1 MKTIICYLTLILTSI
16 APCTSIAEPIPFEI
30 TRSDTVSLTD
40 KNNGRTYTIYT
51 RLPENYNKAFSYPII
66 YMTDAEYAFPTLS
79 GATGG
84 PMAAKKIDN
93 AILVGISWQ
102 EGISPK
108 ESRFRDY
115 TPTKEKSW
123 TSKTGEANVH
133 LNYILR
139 EVIPFVEETYSVDST
154 KRTYVGNSL
163 GGLFGAYVLLTQP
176 EIFANYVLASPSLW
190 YDDELM
196 LKLASAH
203 KADDLKANVYIS
215 VGELETPKT
224 GETINDM
231 VSGATRFHDILKEKK
246 YKSLNLKLNIVSS
259 ANHEIA
265 FPTSAIQGL
274 YWLSNNGT

>member
-1 MKTIICYLTLILTSI
+1 MKSIICYLALILTAI
-16 APCTSIAEPIPFEI
+16 APCTSMAELRPFEI

-40 KNNGRTYTIYT
+40 KSNGRTYKIYT
-51 RLPENYNKAFSYPII
+51 RLPSNYNKEFKYPVI
-66 YMTDAEYAFPTLS
+66 YMTDAEDTFPTLA
-79 GATGG
+79 GATGI
-84 PMAAKKIDN
+84 PMAANKIEN

-102 EGISPK
+102 EGISPT

-115 TPTKEKSW
+115 TPTKAKSW
-123 TSKTGEANVH
+123 SAHTGEANVH
-133 LNYILR
+133 VNYILR
-139 EVIPFVEETYSVDST
+139 EVIPFVEKTYSADST
-154 KRTYVGNSL
+154 KRTYLGNSL
-163 GGLFGAYVLLTQP
+163 GGLLGAYVLLTQP

-190 YDDELM
+190 YDGELM

-203 KADDLKANVYIS
+203 KANDLKANVYIS

-231 VSGATRFHDILKEKK
+231 VAGATRFHDILRGKK
-246 YKSLNLKLNIVSS
+246 YKSLNLKLNVVSS

>member
-1 MKTIICYLTLILTSI
+1 M
-16 APCTSIAEPIPFEI
+16 AEISPFEI
-30 TRSDTVSLTD
+30 SRSDTVSLTD
-40 KNNGRTYTIYT
+40 ESTGRTYKIYI
-51 RLPENYNKAFSYPII
+51 RLPNKYSKEFKYPVI
-66 YMTDAEYAFPTLS
+66 YMTDAEDTFPTLAR
-79 GATGG
+79 ATGI
-84 PMAAKKIDN
+84 PMATKKIDS

-102 EGISPK
+102 KGISPM

-115 TPTKEKSW
+115 TPTKAKGWS
-123 TSKTGEANVH
+123 SHTGEAH
-133 LNYILR
+133 LHVNFILG
-139 EVIPFVEETYSVDST
+139 EVIPFVEGKYSADST
-154 KRTYVGNSL
+154 KRTYLGNSL

-176 EIFANYVLASPSLW
+176 DIFANYVLASPSLW

-196 LKLASAH
+196 LKLVSAH

-231 VSGATRFHDILKEKK
+231 VAGATRFHDILRGKE
-246 YKSLNLKLNIVSS
+246 YKSLNLKLNVVSA

-274 YWLSNNGT
+274 YWISNNGT